1 LRLDDERVAA
11 YLALF
16 SELGERF
23 DVPGTPSL
31 DLLARYNDIFVRGE
45 PDEVAAEL
53 GGEELR
59 PVVEAAAQQAI
70 RMREDEGRRLAD
82 DLEGRLAAIEP
93 VLGRIEAW
101 APERIVAERDRL
113 RAAVQELAE
122 GVTIDDARLTQEIVL
137 LAERWDVNEELV
149 RFRSHLDL
157 FRELLGSEAKEPVGK
172 RLSFLVQEMNREANT
187 NGSKANDARNAHA
200 VVALKDEIERL
211 REQVENV
218 E

>member
-1 LRLDDERVAA
+1 
-11 YLALF
+11 
-16 SELGERF
+16 
-23 DVPGTPSL
+23 VPGTPSL
-31 DLLARYNDIFVRGE
+31 ELLARYNDIFVRGE
-45 PDEVAAEL
+45 PDETVAEIGAEA
-53 GGEELR
+53 LR

-70 RMREDEGRRLAD
+70 QMREDEGRRLAD
-82 DLEGRLAAIEP
+82 DLEGRLAAIEQA
-93 VLGRIEAW
+93 LGRIEAW

-113 RAAVQELAE
+113 RAAVQELA
-122 GVTIDDARLTQEIVL
+122 GGIAIDDARLTQEIVL

-149 RFRSHLDL
+149 RFRSLLEL

-187 NGSKANDARNAHA
+187 IGSKANDARIAHA